1 MLELYQDDLA
11 DLLLPAAQKQQ
22 GPQKVQHLPCFF
34 TGEQSKTCLLYHDLM
49 LCAASKHG
57 PEHLPYFCTM
67 TLDDKHSKSC
77 LWSVELLVAAAQK
90 QQGPNKARLLPCLFT
105 TPSRRIDIFVYQCS
119 RM

>member
-57 PEHLPYFCTM
+57 PE
-67 TLDDKHSKSC
+67 
-77 LWSVELLVAAAQK
+77 LLVAAAQK